1 MYDWTKD
8 DVRTK
13 VTTRPVSQCAGVTLV
28 VTGRIGPVVVEKMV
42 RERFTSV
49 VTELVLVV
57 TPVRAAVEVEA
68 PGKE

>member
-1 MYDWTKD
+1 M
-8 DVRTK
+8 
-13 VTTRPVSQCAGVTLV
+13 
-28 VTGRIGPVVVEKMV
+28 TGRIGPVVVEKMV